1 MSLYLTFN
9 AFSRRIQPRLPRER
23 ERWIDIYIY
32 TRIITV
38 RGRTINTGDGE
49 KKERKRRE
57 KKTLILLRLSDPL
70 KGIASRNN
78 EDATFDWLPF
88 RVASI
93 ADCSDCSLAHA
104 RDCALSP
111 LLSVCERACTCA
123 RAKESRVGGRE
134 GG

>member
-1 MSLYLTFN
+1 M
-9 AFSRRIQPRLPRER
+9 
-23 ERWIDIYIY
+23 
-32 TRIITV
+32 

-111 LLSVCERACTCA
+111 LLSVCERACTCEG
-123 RAKESRVGGRE
+123 KSSWRE
-134 GG
+134 GGRVKIALVLYGSLSPSRSNVRAEFACAATKQLRRL

>member
-1 MSLYLTFN
+1 MPFRGEY
-9 AFSRRIQPRLPRER
+9 SRDYRER
-23 ERWIDIYIY
+23 EREMDRYIY
-32 TRIITV
+32 ARIITV

-104 RDCALSP
+104 RDCALSSP
-111 LLSVCERACTCA
+111 LCVHVRA
-123 RAKESRVGGRE
+123 REGKSSWRE

>member
-23 ERWIDIYIY
+23 EREMDRYIY
-32 TRIITV
+32 ARIITV

-57 KKTLILLRLSDPL
+57 KKTLILPL

>member
-1 MSLYLTFN
+1 MPFRGEY
-9 AFSRRIQPRLPRER
+9 SRDYRER
-23 ERWIDIYIY
+23 EREMDRYIYIHAY
-32 TRIITV
+32 NNRA
-38 RGRTINTGDGE
+38 GE
-49 KKERKRRE
+49 DDKYGGWGKERKKEERE

>member
-23 ERWIDIYIY
+23 EMDRYIYIRAY
-32 TRIITV
+32 NNRA
-38 RGRTINTGDGE
+38 GE
-49 KKERKRRE
+49 DDKYGGWGKERKRRE
-57 KKTLILLRLSDPL
+57 KKTLILPL

-104 RDCALSP
+104 RDCALSSP
-111 LLSVCERACTCA
+111 LCVHVRA
-123 RAKESRVGGRE
+123 REGKSSWRE